1 MEERQTPL
9 RALIL
14 AGGSGTRFWP
24 LSRRRRPK
32 QLLALDAEESLLQ
45 VTVERLAPL
54 IPPAEV
60 WVVTTRELALAV
72 REQLPGVPPEQIL
85 AEPEGR
91 NTAPAIGWSIRSMGA
106 AGRDAAVAVF
116 PADHRMA
123 DPEAFRRVL
132 AAAHRAVAA
141 DDRVMTLGVAPRWAE
156 SGYGYLELGETV
168 DEATGLRRVVRFTE
182 KPDPETAR
190 RFFESG
196 RYLWNAGIFVFR
208 GGRLL
213 DLLAEHEPE
222 VAAGLDA
229 IAAAADSDSDGDG
242 PAELEALYA
251 GLKSI
256 SIDHAVM
263 ERCADLV
270 TLTLDAG
277 WSDLGSWEALAE
289 VLAANDPGNVE
300 RGDVLALDGDGNLL
314 MAESGSIAALGVS
327 DLVIVQTGDAVLV
340 VPRSRSQE
348 VKTLVEELRRRGRDD
363 LL

>member
-1 MEERQTPL
+1 MKERETPL

-54 IPPAEV
+54 IPPADV
-60 WVVTTRELALAV
+60 WVVTTRELAPAV
-72 REQLPGVPPEQIL
+72 REQLPEVPPEQIL

-123 DPEAFRRVL
+123 DAEAFRRVL

-156 SGYGYLELGETV
+156 SGYGYLELGDTV
-168 DEATGLRRVVRFTE
+168 DDATGLRRVVRFTE
-182 KPDPETAR
+182 KPDLETAR

-229 IAAAADSDSDGDG
+229 IAAAAGEPG
-242 PAELEALYA
+242 ELESLYA

-289 VLAANDPGNVE
+289 VLAAGDPGNVE
-300 RGDVLALDGDGNLL
+300 RGDVLSLEGDGNLL
-314 MAESGSIAALGVS
+314 VAENGSIAALGVS
-327 DLVIVQTGDAVLV
+327 DLVIVQTGDSVLV

-348 VKTLVEELRRRGRDD
+348 VKKLVEELRRRGRDD